1 MKKIVLLVLAVC
13 LAASLL
19 GGCGGRNTSIGQNQ
33 SAGSVTPAQSESP
46 AGKKTMVIGDTTF
59 NSENWEE
66 TVDPHRTYNGW
77 RRRDP
82 GALHRHHGAGTLAG
96 KVLGK

>member
-19 GGCGGRNTSIGQNQ
+19 GGCGSPQEQEPSGAPGD
-33 SAGSVTPAQSESP
+33 SATPAQSEAP

-66 TVDPHRTYNGW
+66 TVDPTT
-77 RRRDP
+77 P
-82 GALHRHHGAGTLAG
+82 ITAGPVSAMA
-96 KVLGK
+96 